1 VDGEQSSYRIVL
13 TRSPWN
19 NTAIVVALVLLPISR
34 IDIDD
39 GLYLQLQPM
48 HHCGF
53 FQNFH
58 IFIYSYWSHSSYF
71 DMISAIQFMGGD
83 PLKKSL
89 TLTLLIFFCLGLGA
103 QFLLGLPEDHVS
115 NESLKIVL
123 NEQLDDPLTNLKNND
138 HKLFSLVLS
147 IISVDILLS
156 AIKHPRSSFGFS
168 YLRKEFYTPI
178 FYQSNYVVLPSF
190 VFI

>member
-1 VDGEQSSYRIVL
+1 MILMMGCTFNFDQFII
-13 TRSPWN
+13 
-19 NTAIVVALVLLPISR
+19 A
-34 IDIDD
+34 
-39 GLYLQLQPM
+39 
-48 HHCGF
+48 F
-53 FQNFH
+53 FG
-58 IFIYSYWSHSSYF
+58 IFIFSINSYWSHSSYF

-89 TLTLLIFFCLGLGA
+89 TLTLLIFFCLGLVA

-123 NEQLDDPLTNLKNND
+123 NEQLDEPLTNLKNND

-178 FYQSNYVVLPSF
+178 FYQSNYVVLPFF

>member
-1 VDGEQSSYRIVL
+1 
-13 TRSPWN
+13 
-19 NTAIVVALVLLPISR
+19 
-34 IDIDD
+34 
-39 GLYLQLQPM
+39 
-48 HHCGF
+48 
-53 FQNFH
+53 
-58 IFIYSYWSHSSYF
+58 
-71 DMISAIQFMGGD
+71 MISAIQFMGGD

-89 TLTLLIFFCLGLGA
+89 TLTLLIFFCLGLVA

-123 NEQLDDPLTNLKNND
+123 NEQLDEPLTNLKNND

-178 FYQSNYVVLPSF
+178 FYQSNYVVLPFF
-190 VFI
+190 VFL